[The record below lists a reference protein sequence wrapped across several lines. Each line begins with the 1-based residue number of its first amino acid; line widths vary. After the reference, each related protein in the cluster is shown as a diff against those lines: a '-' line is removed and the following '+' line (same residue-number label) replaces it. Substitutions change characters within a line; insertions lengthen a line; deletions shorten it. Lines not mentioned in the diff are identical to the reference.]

1 MKLFKLTVATGTK
14 VVNVVAADEAEAKT
28 KFVPAETEKLVEV
41 KDEGEVVA

>member
-28 KFVPAETEKLVEV
+28 KFVPAETETVV
-41 KDEGEVVA
+41 QVDDQGEVVA